1 MSLLV
6 LHCFAQLAAEQI
18 RCGVALICSPGA
30 VLANGWAGKN
40 FIWGSSWRKQQGKGA
55 QRLRIPL
62 RLLPGARGT
71 RGTSSLLFWGCFSL
85 RICGIFA
92 VPLHPHQCLPPWCL
106 DMAPRATKT
115 NPISRHFQAF
125 PGISSGFG
133 EREGELLLFQAVPCQ
148 PRPHPTGRCQEWGD
162 TMRCPPQHP
171 QWTQIQGNLWIHPRG
186 SGGSGWVPHPT
197 AGKTLLVSMNKC
209 KRNK

>member
-1 MSLLV
+1 MDGLGKTSFGAPVGESSRERARASGSHCASSLGHGAQGARALSFFGDAFPYGSVGSLLSLCTPTSACCLGV
-6 LHCFAQLAAEQI
+6 WTWHQEQQK
-18 RCGVALICSPGA
+18 LTP
-30 VLANGWAGKN
+30 
-40 FIWGSSWRKQQGKGA
+40 F
-55 QRLRIPL
+55 P
-62 RLLPGARGT
+62 
-71 RGTSSLLFWGCFSL
+71 
-85 RICGIFA
+85 GIF
-92 VPLHPHQCLPPWCL
+92 
-106 DMAPRATKT
+106 
-115 NPISRHFQAF
+115 RHFQAF

-133 EREGELLLFQAVPCQ
+133 ERQEEPLLFQAVPCQ

-197 AGKTLLVSMNKC
+197 AGKMLLVRMNKC

>member
-30 VLANGWAGKN
+30 ALANGWAGKN
-40 FIWGSSWRKQQGKGA
+40 FIWGSSWRKQQGKG
-55 QRLRIPL
+55 QSLRIPL

-92 VPLHPHQCLPPWCL
+92 VPLHPHQCLLPWCL

-115 NPISRHFQAF
+115 NPISRHFPAF
-125 PGISSGFG
+125 PGISSH
-133 EREGELLLFQAVPCQ
+133 FQAFPVGL
-148 PRPHPTGRCQEWGD
+148 GRG
-162 TMRCPPQHP
+162 
-171 QWTQIQGNLWIHPRG
+171 
-186 SGGSGWVPHPT
+186 
-197 AGKTLLVSMNKC
+197 
-209 KRNK
+209 KRNRSFSRLCPASLGLTPQGGAKSGVTP